1 MFEGPDFP
9 KSLDEELFD
18 GWLESGRQQKMS
30 YNYLLIVWDELES
43 KYQPVYVEDR
53 EEIDNYTRNKNIG
66 TELLVAAYDLYSE
79 SRVV

>member
-1 MFEGPDFP
+1 MFEGSNFP